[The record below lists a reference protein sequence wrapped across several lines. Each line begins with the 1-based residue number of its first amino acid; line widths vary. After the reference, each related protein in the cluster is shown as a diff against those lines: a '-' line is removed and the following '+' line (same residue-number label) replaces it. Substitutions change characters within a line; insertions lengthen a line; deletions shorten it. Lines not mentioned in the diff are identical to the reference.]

1 MFVDLRGST
10 RLSESRMPYDVIF
23 ILNQF
28 FAELAEALSSTR
40 GHYAHFAGDGLL
52 ALYGL
57 NGEFKQGCRDALLG
71 AATILDRLVVL
82 NKRLEDELDEPLRIG
97 IGIHAG
103 EAIVGT
109 MGPPNS
115 PTLSAIGDN
124 INIAARLEAMAK
136 EFECNIIVSS
146 ETVKLAGLEPDP
158 ITERTVDIRG
168 REDAITV
175 LALNSI
181 NEISGFHEA

>member
-1 MFVDLRGST
+1 
-10 RLSESRMPYDVIF
+10 
-23 ILNQF
+23 
-28 FAELAEALSSTR
+28 
-40 GHYAHFAGDGLL
+40 
-52 ALYGL
+52 
-57 NGEFKQGCRDALLG
+57 
-71 AATILDRLVVL
+71 
-82 NKRLEDELDEPLRIG
+82 
-97 IGIHAG
+97 
-103 EAIVGT
+103 
-109 MGPPNS
+109 
-115 PTLSAIGDN
+115 
-124 INIAARLEAMAK
+124 MAK